1 MKVVLTQDVPKVG
14 DLGTIQDVKD
24 GFARNF
30 LIPQGLA
37 RIATPGMIRQ
47 VEERQEAERRRITQL
62 EEEMRDLA
70 AQIDGIRLE
79 IHARVGEQGR
89 LFGSVTSADI
99 AGQLQEITGQEI
111 DRRKVDLEAPI
122 REVGEFTVPIR
133 LVGRLVPQITVSV
146 FDPNAPLL
154 AADLYDDEDEID
166 EDDVYEMEVEGIE
179 AEIDEIDVDDED
191 LIAVSQDEDDAEAAD
206 EDEAGEEDTE
216 DDSA

>member
-24 GFARNF
+24 GYARNY

-47 VEERQEAERRRITQL
+47 VEERQEAELRRIGLL

-99 AGQLQEITGQEI
+99 AQQLEEITGQEV
-111 DRRKVDLEAPI
+111 DRRKIELDAPI
-122 REVGEFTVPIR
+122 REVGEFTVPVR
-133 LVGRLVPQITVSV
+133 LVGRLVPEITVAV
-146 FDPNAPLL
+146 FDPTAPLIL
-154 AADLYDDEDEID
+154 EPEVEAEDDAEDQ
-166 EDDVYEMEVEGIE
+166 DDVYTMEVEGIE
-179 AEIDEIDVDDED
+179 AATEDIDEDASELIAVEDDED
-191 LIAVSQDEDDAEAAD
+191 ESE
-206 EDEAGEEDTE
+206 
-216 DDSA
+216 DSA